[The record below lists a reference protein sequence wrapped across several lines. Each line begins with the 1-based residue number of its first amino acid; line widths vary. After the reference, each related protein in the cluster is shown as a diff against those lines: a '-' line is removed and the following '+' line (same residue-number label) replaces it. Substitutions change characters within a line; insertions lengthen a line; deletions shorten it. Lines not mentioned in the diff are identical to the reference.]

1 MNSTSSIENNE
12 TENTQNETTS
22 VGLVDVDG
30 KKYYYKEDWTFV
42 TSTWKTINRKRYYFG
57 EGGAAVTGWQTIKGK
72 KYYFAEDGSSL
83 SGWHT
88 IDGDLYYF
96 YSNRYIA
103 KNTTLTR
110 RVGNKIVKYTINS
123 NGVATIV

>member
-57 EGGAAVTGWQTIKGK
+57 EDGAAVTGWQ
-72 KYYFAEDGSSL
+72 
-83 SGWHT
+83 T

-96 YSNRYIA
+96 YSNGYIA

-110 RVGNKIVKYTINS
+110 RVGNKIVKYTINF